1 MSTFLSSLL
10 GLTAIS
16 SLAVASSMAVAAPR
30 TPTEAEI
37 RDDKAIVAYHE
48 QGDAAYSKLR
58 AAVDTG
64 STNPRVHL
72 YLALIER
79 ERGRL
84 DEAIEILGAGLEQPG
99 RMERTL
105 RIEMAVTLSWKG
117 EVALA
122 KEHYA
127 QVLYDNPGDRVA
139 SIGHARMQSWQ
150 GHHAQARKE
159 LVPLVECQPDDPQA
173 RLVLAEVNAADLRHR
188 EARQGY
194 RSVLVLD
201 PDNEDAKRGLE
212 SLKSAPRA
220 RVVALGGYAYLP
232 SIAHAGTAELEA
244 VIDLRAAWSV
254 TAGYASTL
262 LRWSDPVVT
271 NGEARMHIAHVGGI
285 RNLLDRRLFLG
296 LDYRVLATEMRHHH
310 GLMADVTFLPIKS
323 LALSGSIRPGLWSDR
338 LVDVLGRLSIDGTI
352 RERFTVGAQWFG
364 YRDPGNDQS
373 SHAIVGRLRAQ
384 IFPRWSALGWGG
396 LFMLNGS
403 AGAAVGGET
412 TVTVLPK
419 LDLIARYELLTGNF
433 VRHSIQA
440 GVGTRF

>member
-10 GLTAIS
+10 GMTAVS
-16 SLAVASSMAVAAPR
+16 SLAVASSMAIAAPR

-37 RDDKAIVAYHE
+37 RDDKAIIAYHE
-48 QGDAAYSKLR
+48 QGDAAYAKLR
-58 AAVDTG
+58 AAVETG

-84 DEAIEILGAGLEQPG
+84 DEAIEILGAALEQPG

-127 QVLYDNPGDRVA
+127 QVLRDNPGDRVA
-139 SIGHARMQSWQ
+139 SIGHARMLSWQ
-150 GHHAQARKE
+150 GHHAQARRE

-173 RLVLAEVNAADLRHR
+173 RLVLAEVDAADLRR
-188 EARQGY
+188 GEARRGY

-201 PDNEDAKRGLE
+201 PDNEDAKRGLK

-220 RVVALGGYAYLP
+220 RLNALGGYAYLP

-244 VIDLRAAWSV
+244 VIDLRAAWSM

-271 NGEARMHIAHVGGI
+271 NGEARMHIAHAGVV

-310 GLMADVTFLPIKS
+310 GLTAEVSFLPIKP
-323 LALSGSIRPGLWSDR
+323 LTLSGSIRPGLWSDR
-338 LVDVLGRLSIDGTI
+338 LTDVLGRLSIDGTI
-352 RERFTVGAQWFG
+352 HKRFTLGAQWFG
-364 YRDPGNDQS
+364 YRDPGNDQR
-373 SHAIVGRLRAQ
+373 SHAVVGRLRAQ
-384 IFPRWSALGWGG
+384 ILSRWSALAWGG
-396 LFMLNGS
+396 WFFLNQDN
-403 AGAAVGGET
+403 GAAVGAET
-412 TVTVLPK
+412 TVTVLPR

-433 VRHSIQA
+433 VRHSVQA
-440 GVGTRF
+440 GVGAKF